1 MSTRLPGS
9 RPPINDR
16 RSPGFV
22 TDSPS
27 AASDRGSDET
37 SVGDSLSLSSE
48 GCNRIGDAVSKPPE
62 MGPKMSSALLIAGR
76 RGRDSPG
83 TTVFE
88 GKPVGFSYRKSF
100 KAGPVRVT
108 ASKSGISYS
117 AGVKGARVT
126 KRADGRVQ
134 TTLSA
139 PGTGVRHTTSH
150 GRPSARQAASRGVVR
165 QAPRTAARTPSSAST
180 TRGLVSPPDS
190 RASRSAESRSTRT
203 VWRSDA

>member
-1 MSTRLPGS
+1 M
-9 RPPINDR
+9 
-16 RSPGFV
+16 
-22 TDSPS
+22 
-27 AASDRGSDET
+27 RGS
-37 SVGDSLSLSSE
+37 
-48 GCNRIGDAVSKPPE
+48 PW
-62 MGPKMSSALLIAGR
+62 
-76 RGRDSPG
+76 
-83 TTVFE
+83 
-88 GKPVGFSYRKSF
+88 GFSYRKLF

-139 PGTGVRHTTSH
+139 LGTGMRHTASNS
-150 GRPSARQAASRGVVR
+150 RPSARQAASLPSSGRH
-165 QAPRTAARTPSSAST
+165 PRTAARTPSSAST